1 MTTQSPERGYTEIQ
15 AAHRKPRTFREQVW
29 SIPGGEAIKLCIQCG
44 TCAGSCLN
52 ANQMDYSPRKVIAMV
67 RANMKTE
74 VLKSNSMWY
83 CVSCYM
89 CSVRCPRDIHITD
102 MMYVLKQLA
111 IEEGYVWKRGRT
123 SNLAKGIVES
133 INQYGRVFE
142 VEMVIKYF
150 LRTRPWRLI
159 GMIPLGFNLLRKGRM
174 PLRPRPIKGREAL
187 RKIVETA
194 ERLEAEAKP

>member
-1 MTTQSPERGYTEIQ
+1 MVTEAEHRGQMATP
-15 AAHRKPRTFREQVW
+15 ATPSKPRTFREQVW
-29 SIPGGEAIKLCIQCG
+29 AIPGGEAIKLCIQCG

-83 CVSCYM
+83 CVSCYL

-102 MMYVLKQLA
+102 MMYVLKHLA

-133 INQYGRVFE
+133 INRYGRVFE
-142 VEMVIKYF
+142 VEMVINYF
-150 LRTRPWRLI
+150 LRTRPRRLI

-174 PLRPRPIKGREAL
+174 PLRPHPIKGRAEL

-194 ERLEAEAKP
+194 ERLEVEAKP

>member
-1 MTTQSPERGYTEIQ
+1 MPTEAPTKEAPITHAPEQ
-15 AAHRKPRTFREQVW
+15 KPKTFREEVW

-102 MMYVLKQLA
+102 MMYVLKGLA
-111 IEEGYVWKRGRT
+111 VDEGYVWKRGRT

-133 INQYGRVFE
+133 VNRYGRVFE
-142 VEMVIKYF
+142 VEMVINYF
-150 LRTRPWRLI
+150 FRTRPWRLI
-159 GMIPLGFNLLRKGRM
+159 GMAPLGFNLFKKGRM
-174 PLRPRPIKGREAL
+174 PLRPHPIKGRDQL
-187 RKIVETA
+187 RKIVEA
-194 ERLEAEAKP
+194 ANKLEPEVKA